1 MNEFNSIEIDKT
13 NLTDQTKFRLNEIAR
28 LKIVLIKK
36 LIKENHAVK
45 N

>member
-1 MNEFNSIEIDKT
+1 MNECNSIGIDKA
-13 NLTDQTKFRLNEIAR
+13 NLTDQTKYRLNEIT
-28 LKIVLIKK
+28 KIENYLTPK